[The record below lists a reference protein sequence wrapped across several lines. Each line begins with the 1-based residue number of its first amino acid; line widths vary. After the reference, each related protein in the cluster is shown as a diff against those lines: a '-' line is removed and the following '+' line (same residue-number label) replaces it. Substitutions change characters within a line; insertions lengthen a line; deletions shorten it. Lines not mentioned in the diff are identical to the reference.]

1 MIVDRGSSGA
11 EKGEAEGSV
20 GEAWGAFA
28 KALERSARGIILLLA
43 IGLRPILDS
52 LRVAGSPTV
61 VPLWG
66 ILSSLGLVVGLSIAF
81 TSIVFY
87 TVDIDAAFR
96 RVVGGS
102 VPPWPVSPDM
112 EQRGRPGSAAKTS
125 TERISPRVTPSQAAL
140 KPNDEVASVSRPRA
154 EGGAVVRPMPLDQ
167 PPTAPSTRVASP
179 AVAALI
185 ASGKQAAVKA
195 GLDKAFR
202 DFTEAIRVDPDYPG
216 SYAERGMIL
225 FKRGESERAIADYTA
240 ALTRDANYA
249 PALRGRGM
257 VHLYRGATD
266 LAIADLTK
274 AILLAENDP
283 SRLSALDLFYARRS
297 RAALYGEKQQ
307 YDGEIADCT
316 AIIQS
321 YRRDLA
327 LGDDLKATYGGGASS
342 LIAMIYRQRANAYL
356 QRSNNEAALADL
368 TEALGLSADRFPV
381 LLDRARVYEALGQRD
396 QGVADAGAA
405 LRIRPD
411 NEEAK
416 ALLKRSATPTK
427 RPNRP

>member
-1 MIVDRGSSGA
+1 MIVDRSSSGA

-28 KALERSARGIILLLA
+28 KALERSARAFILLLV
-43 IGLRPILDS
+43 IGLRPIFNS
-52 LRVAGSPTV
+52 LRVTGSPTV

-66 ILSSLGLVVGLSIAF
+66 ILSSLGLVAGLSIGV

-87 TVDIDAAFR
+87 TVDTDAAFR
-96 RVVGGS
+96 KVVGES
-102 VPPWPVSPDM
+102 VPPWLVSPDIG
-112 EQRGRPGSAAKTS
+112 QSKRPGSAAKTS
-125 TERISPRVTPSQAAL
+125 TERISPRVTPSQA
-140 KPNDEVASVSRPRA
+140 VSAHP
-154 EGGAVVRPMPLDQ
+154 VPLDQ
-167 PPTAPSTRVASP
+167 PDPTAPSTRVASP

-240 ALTRDANYA
+240 ALAHDSNYA

-257 VHLYRGATD
+257 AHLYRGATD

-297 RAALYGEKQQ
+297 RAALYGGLRR

-321 YRRDLA
+321 YQRDLA

-356 QRSNNEAALADL
+356 HRSNNEAALADL